1 MFCRKCGKQLDDG
14 FKVCPYCGEP
24 VSLAESDAMRAAQEQ
39 PAEKAQSL
47 YNNTPLPSP
56 APEQADVSDGA
67 SDSNENIGGWKALG
81 FFLGFFG
88 PALWFLPLVSLVLY
102 FIWKGDKPEVA
113 NGMGQFT
120 LIGLAVGAGL
130 ALIIVI
136 IIGVLF
142 AITASMTVFEMIRSF
157 FNGSL
162 NGINDLI
169 NNIPFIG

>member
-14 FKVCPYCGEP
+14 FNVCPYCGEP

-56 APEQADVSDGA
+56 APEQADVSNGA

-88 PALWFLPLVSLVLY
+88 PALWFCRSSASCSILYGRATSPRSPRAWVS
-102 FIWKGDKPEVA
+102 
-113 NGMGQFT
+113 
-120 LIGLAVGAGL
+120 
-130 ALIIVI
+130 
-136 IIGVLF
+136 
-142 AITASMTVFEMIRSF
+142 SR
-157 FNGSL
+157 
-162 NGINDLI
+162 
-169 NNIPFIG
+169 